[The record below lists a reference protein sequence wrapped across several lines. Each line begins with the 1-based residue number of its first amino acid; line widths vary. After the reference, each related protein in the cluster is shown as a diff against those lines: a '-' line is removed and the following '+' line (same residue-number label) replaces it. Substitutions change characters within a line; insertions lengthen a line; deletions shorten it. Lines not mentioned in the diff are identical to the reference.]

1 MRSVSAGQKPSCTV
15 SAVCGTPRYKD
26 VPNLQSGADCCRMW
40 YLMSIAMSEITRDEA
55 GEYTYKHKVQSVC
68 ICKNSTHIHLQR
80 ADNGIWYSLVLLSQS
95 DNVTLIAETD
105 NNIIEVA

>member
-1 MRSVSAGQKPSCTV
+1 
-15 SAVCGTPRYKD
+15 
-26 VPNLQSGADCCRMW
+26 
-40 YLMSIAMSEITRDEA
+40 MSIAMSEITREEA